1 MDKLIIKRSER
12 YNEYIFVMEGYLPRK
27 LREDLEQ
34 MIENFRLEDGDDKI
48 CQKLKA
54 LVEHYKKRNGI
65 IIKPKR
71 ELNFGTDE
79 LESLRSVKITLKAR
93 RTLKQCFVEN
103 LLS

>member
-1 MDKLIIKRSER
+1 MDKLIIKQSER

-48 CQKLKA
+48 YEKLKA

-65 IIKPKR
+65 II
-71 ELNFGTDE
+71 
-79 LESLRSVKITLKAR
+79 S
-93 RTLKQCFVEN
+93 
-103 LLS
+103 